1 MLKVRIRQPNF
12 VESAMNVGISSENA
26 QFLQAQVAAGSFASP
41 EEALNA
47 AVNLLRRHEA
57 LRAKIQRGCE
67 QLDRGEFLEFDD
79 DGLAEYF
86 EKMFGADPRRDT
98 GE

>member
-1 MLKVRIRQPNF
+1 
-12 VESAMNVGISSENA
+12 MNVGISSENA
-26 QFLQAQVAAGSFASP
+26 QFLQAQVASGSFATP
-41 EEALNA
+41 EEALDA

-57 LRAKIQRGCE
+57 WRAKIQRGCD
-67 QLDRGEFLEFDD
+67 QLDRGEYLEFDD

-86 EKMFGADPRRDT
+86 QEVFGTDPRRDS